1 MSSRVRN
8 WIGEM
13 MLRARVR
20 PNDVAKVPVL
30 GGILRR
36 MGRKIM
42 PPDQRVWTQVLHG
55 PGKGL
60 WLELNPRVGSDYSEG
75 RVEPSVQLAL
85 AGYLRAGMT
94 FYDVGANIGFFTLLA
109 ARIVGDRGK
118 VFSFEPDSAVAARL
132 KRNVGK
138 NGFANVTVVNAGVW
152 SSSGAVEF
160 IVSDSSSPD
169 HGIGRF
175 TIEPGQKSS
184 IPAQCISLDD
194 FVANAARPDA
204 IKCDVEGA
212 EVEVLRGAS
221 SLLRDYRPWI
231 VSELHSEENRAEVRR
246 LLALCGYSL
255 SDIDDSHIVAHC

>member
-13 MLRARVR
+13 MLRAAVHRD
-20 PNDVAKVPVL
+20 DVARVPVL
-30 GGILRR
+30 GGLLRR
-36 MGRKIM
+36 VGRKIM
-42 PPDQRVWTQVLHG
+42 PPDQPVWMQVLHG

-60 WLELNPRVGSDYSEG
+60 WLELNPRVGSAYREG
-75 RVEPSVQLAL
+75 RVESGVQLAL

-94 FYDVGANIGFFTLLA
+94 VYDIGANIGFFTLLA

-118 VFSFEPDSAVAARL
+118 VYSFEPDSTIAARL
-132 KRNVGK
+132 KRNVEK

-152 SSSGAVEF
+152 SSTGTVEF
-160 IVSDSSSPD
+160 IVADSSSPD
-169 HGIGRF
+169 RGIGRF
-175 TIEPGQKSS
+175 TFERGQQNT

-194 FVANAARPDA
+194 FIKDAAPPDA

-212 EVEVLRGAS
+212 EIEVLRGGS

-231 VSELHSEENRAEVRR
+231 VSELHSEENRREVRR
-246 LLALCGYSL
+246 LLASCGYLL
-255 SDIDDSHIVAHC
+255 SDVDESHVVAHR